1 MAKSAT
7 SINQVKNEATDNARK
22 AAGNPW
28 TKRLIRL
35 GYIARGLVYL
45 IPGILALQLAMGTGG
60 GVVNQTGAI
69 EYIGRQPYGNILL
82 VIEAIGLLGYSLWGL
97 IRAAFDPFHE
107 GDDAEG
113 LLKRFGYIVSAL
125 GYSALLLATVQY
137 LQGAVVSSAGSNPQ
151 DWTAKLLEQPWGR
164 IVVGI
169 IGLGWIIGGG
179 IRQIY
184 DGYKANF
191 RKDLTLSQMR
201 PFERKWAVGISR
213 FGVIA
218 RGVVFALIG
227 LFLVQAAVLRNPG
240 AAKGLDGALLELAT
254 KPYGTVLVAIVAL
267 GLIAFGLY
275 SFLCARWMRI
285 RLPRASS
292 K

>member
-7 SINQVKNEATDNARK
+7 SIDQVKDQAKEGAKR

-28 TKRLIRL
+28 TERLIRL
-35 GYIARGLVYL
+35 GYVARGLVYL
-45 IPGILALQLAMGTGG
+45 IPGILALQLAMGAGG
-60 GVVNQTGAI
+60 GAVNQTGAI
-69 EYIGRQPYGNILL
+69 EYIGRQPFGNILL

-125 GYSALLLATVQY
+125 GYAALLIATVQY
-137 LQGAVVSSAGSNPQ
+137 LQGAAVSSAGSNPQ
-151 DWTAKLLEQPWGR
+151 DWTAKLMQQPWGR
-164 IVVGI
+164 FVVAV
-169 IGLGWIIGGG
+169 IGVGWLIGGL
-179 IRQIY
+179 RQVY
-184 DGYKANF
+184 DGWKADF
-191 RKDLTLSQMR
+191 KKDLKLNQMGR
-201 PFERKWAVGISR
+201 FGRKWAVAISR
-213 FGVIA
+213 FGVAA

-227 LFLVQAAVLRNPG
+227 LFLVQAAVLQNPG
-240 AAKGLDGALLELAT
+240 VAKGLDGALLELAR

-275 SFLCARWMRI
+275 SFFCARYMKI
-285 RLPRASS
+285 RLPRAS
-292 K
+292 